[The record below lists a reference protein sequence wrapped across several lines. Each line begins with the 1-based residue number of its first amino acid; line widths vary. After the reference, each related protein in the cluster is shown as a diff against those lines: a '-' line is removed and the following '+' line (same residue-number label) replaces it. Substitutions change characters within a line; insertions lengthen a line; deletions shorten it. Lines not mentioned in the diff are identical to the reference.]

1 MRKKTS
7 KEITSMP
14 TVTQLEAELNR
25 TKYRHRYHRVLRNTL
40 GTLITVAATAVLIA
54 VLLLPVLQI
63 YGSSMSPTVEEGE
76 IVVSLKGPELRQ
88 GEIIAF
94 YYNNKI
100 LVKRIIAGPGQ
111 WVDMDEDDGSVRVDG
126 EPLTE
131 PYLTEKALG
140 QCDIDFPYQ
149 VPDERWFVMGDHRAT
164 SVDSRTTAI
173 GCVAEEQIVGRIVFR
188 AWPFRALGPVR

>member
-1 MRKKTS
+1 MSNLPKPRDL
-7 KEITSMP
+7 P
-14 TVTQLEAELNR
+14 TLVQLRSELKR
-25 TKYRHRYHRVLRNTL
+25 EQYRLTYGATLRSTAFFL
-40 GTLITVAATAVLIA
+40 VVVAAVAVLVA
-54 VLLLPVLQI
+54 TLMLPVLQI
-63 YGSSMSPTVEEGE
+63 YGTSMNPTLNNGE
-76 IVVSLKGPELRQ
+76 IVLSVKTGKPEQ
-88 GEIIAF
+88 GDIIAF

-111 WVDMDEDDGSVRVDG
+111 WVDMDEDGSVRVDG
-126 EPLTE
+126 ELLAE
-131 PYLTEKALG
+131 PYLSEKALG

-188 AWPFRALGPVR
+188 VWPFRALGPVR